1 MSESINP
8 KPFVCKWLYPHS
20 KPQYFKTVDELRKHV
35 AKHDIN
41 SCNKSLSVY
50 ICPWE
55 GCKKSYNK
63 DILLEEHLRKHIQQ
77 RPFKCPICSYTRF
90 VTLVALSQHLINNH
104 KDSFVD
110 FTGDD
115 EIEKL
120 NSEKDGGEVDIFV
133 KEKINRDDANT
144 LVDGKIKYEVSP
156 ASHTAKLSYR
166 DVLVKGSVNKN
177 AANTSSINYEEGWK
191 LYFEAAEAISVLMEK
206 RFEEIDDD
214 YDYDSDNY
222 DNVPEAPKGHLT
234 EKEEDKLFWETIC
247 DVYKGTEAVTMMRKA
262 REMLGMPI

>member
-41 SCNKSLSVY
+41 SCNKPLSVY

-63 DILLEEHLRKHIQQ
+63 DILLEEHLHKHIQQ
-77 RPFKCPICSYTRF
+77 RPFKLCGLYS
-90 VTLVALSQHLINNH
+90 
-104 KDSFVD
+104 
-110 FTGDD
+110 DD

-120 NSEKDGGEVDIFV
+120 NSGKDGGEVDIFV

-206 RFEEIDDD
+206 RFEEIDYN

>member
-63 DILLEEHLRKHIQQ
+63 DILLEEHLH
-77 RPFKCPICSYTRF
+77 
-90 VTLVALSQHLINNH
+90 
-104 KDSFVD
+104 SFVD